1 MNNPFQ
7 IMGAMSNPQTFLNNI
22 MSNNRLMQ
30 DPRAQRAMSMYQ
42 NHDSAGLK
50 EMAENLC
57 ESYNITTDQA
67 KAEVQKMFGI
77 YN

>member
-7 IMGAMSNPQTFLNNI
+7 MINAMTNPQNLL
-22 MSNNRLMQ
+22 SNVMKNSRLMQ

-57 ESYNITTDQA
+57 KSYNITTDQA
-67 KAEVQKMFGI
+67 KAEVMKMFGMK
-77 YN
+77 